1 MLDDLTF
8 ECYCSE
14 VLLEAVGS
22 FGQEEQG
29 LLLWEYVQRSFFL
42 VRNFIINETKDCQKH
57 LCVIQRILLRANRC
71 SRMLNYAIL
80 HNIVP
85 CKVKVAKVLYRI
97 QLQNYLP
104 VANI

>member
-29 LLLWEYVQRSFFL
+29 LLIWECVQSSVFL
-42 VRNFIINETKDCQKH
+42 VRNFIINETTDCQKR
-57 LCVIQRILLRANRC
+57 LCVIQRILLLSHA
-71 SRMLNYAIL
+71 LPLFKGL
-80 HNIVP
+80 HLLKSIR
-85 CKVKVAKVLYRI
+85 YFQI
-97 QLQNYLP
+97 
-104 VANI
+104 